1 MILMKYLDCGYF
13 KCVIFYLYVNGV
25 FFFFL
30 VGYYVV
36 CGVIVY
42 VGYRGSRED
51 RSGLRGTYV
60 YFGCRRG
67 FFR

>member
-1 MILMKYLDCGYF
+1 ME
-13 KCVIFYLYVNGV
+13 LY
-25 FFFFL
+25 FFL

-60 YFGCRRG
+60 YFGRRRG